1 MVSSVGSTQ
10 PQQFVSALPKHSPPP
25 APHSES
31 SQDSV
36 QLSPAAVSYTHLD
49 VYKRQNTG
57 CHSEQPSDQEVV
69 P

>member
-36 QLSPAAVSYTHLD
+36 QLSPAAQKALSGD
-49 VYKRQNTG
+49 VDHDG
-57 CHSEQPSDQEVV
+57 DSH
-69 P
+69 